1 MPANGSDLPRKQA
14 TFLAFLLM
22 SLDWLDSAL
31 EDLDRQSLR
40 RHLLERQSAQDPA
53 QVVLRGKPMVHFGSN
68 DYLGLAA
75 DPRLAQGA
83 QAAME
88 KSGWGSGASPLIT
101 GRGEEH
107 ARLEAELAAF
117 QNAPAALLFNTGF
130 AANVGAITALASAG
144 DVIFSDAKNHASII
158 DGCRLSGA
166 EVVIYRHADCSHLKQ
181 LLLETKSARRRLIVT
196 DSLFSMDG
204 DFAPLENLAEL
215 ARQFQAMLLVD
226 EAHATGVYGEHGRG
240 LCEALGA
247 ESGVHV
253 HVGTLSKALGSFGG
267 FVSGSANL
275 ISWLANRARG
285 YVFST
290 AMPEAV
296 AAATRQALRIVQEEP
311 FRRQELLARS
321 SLLREGLKSAGCPVG
336 NSTSQIIPV
345 ILGEPQR
352 VLAASEQLRQEGF
365 FVPAIRPPSVPQGE
379 SLLRISLSYGHSPE
393 QIEQLFQRLLQ
404 LAR

>member
-1 MPANGSDLPRKQA
+1 
-14 TFLAFLLM
+14 M

-40 RHLLERQSAQDPA
+40 RRLIERQSAQDPA
-53 QVVLRGKPMVHFGSN
+53 QVVLHGRAMAHFGSN

-75 DPRLAQGA
+75 DPRLAKAA
-83 QAAME
+83 QEAIGRI
-88 KSGWGSGASPLIT
+88 GWGSGASPLIT
-101 GRGEEH
+101 GRGAEH
-107 ARLEAELAAF
+107 ALLEAELAQF

-166 EVVIYRHADCSHLKQ
+166 EVVIYRHADCADLKR

-204 DFAPLENLAEL
+204 DFAPLADLAQL
-215 ARQFQAMLLVD
+215 AREFQAMLLVD

-240 LCEALGA
+240 LCEAMNV

-267 FVSGSANL
+267 FVSGSASL

-311 FRRQELLARS
+311 FRRKELLARAS
-321 SLLREGLKSAGCPVG
+321 QLREGLSEAGLPTGSSA
-336 NSTSQIIPV
+336 SQIIPV
-345 ILGEPQR
+345 ILREPER
-352 VLAASEQLRQEGF
+352 VLAASEQLRQAGF

-379 SLLRISLSYGHSPE
+379 SLLRISLSYGHAPE